1 MNMTKDKAEAIF
13 HSFSAKE
20 WKLDPNYSSIK
31 SSIWK
36 TLEGNN
42 IQAFTRKGK
51 RFIMWTPA
59 GSPDGFPSST
69 IALD

>member
-1 MNMTKDKAEAIF
+1 MNMTQEKAEAIF
-13 HSFSAKE
+13 NSFAENE
-20 WKLDPNYSSIK
+20 WKPDPNYSSIQ

-36 TLEGNN
+36 TLEGNEV
-42 IQAFTRKGK
+42 QAFTRKGK